1 MIWKPPSS
9 NESVING
16 HLETPTPPC
25 TEVAQ
30 NDAARVL
37 RGAHTKAVTDG
48 EARRE
53 EAKPDAMRR
62 HSSMMRRK
70 SL

>member
-1 MIWKPPSS
+1 MFWKLSS
-9 NESVING
+9 LNDSVTNS

-30 NDAARVL
+30 NDAARAP

-48 EARRE
+48 EGSHE
-53 EAKPDAMRR
+53 EPVSDNGAGAGEQQA
-62 HSSMMRRK
+62 
-70 SL
+70 